1 MSLPS
6 HICIRS
12 QLAENTSEKDPCLG
26 LVVCP
31 VLNKRKGHS
40 IFERNGTLDKKKDSL
55 CLPSQ
60 FSPVL
65 RDGKDM

>member
-12 QLAENTSEKDPCLG
+12 QLAENTSEKEPCLG

-40 IFERNGTLDKKKDSL
+40 IFERNGTLDKKK
-55 CLPSQ
+55 
-60 FSPVL
+60 
-65 RDGKDM
+65 R